1 MPQDLRLIN
10 AIYFYAPHL
19 YPYPTGQTQRC
30 LRQLSGSN
38 RSEFEARCFSAP
50 DVTALFIFGCEPRWP
65 DRRCHHS
72 TAAPYIY
79 ELDSLCSIYTLTFKI
94 PEGTPPHYH
103 YHHQAEA
110 EFAVE
115 NKNTVGGADG
125 WIDSCTSP
133 TRMYRFS
140 N

>member
-1 MPQDLRLIN
+1 MPQDLQLIN

-38 RSEFEARCFSAP
+38 RSEFEGRCFSAP

-94 PEGTPPHYH
+94 PEETPPHTTTTTIR
-103 YHHQAEA
+103 QRQSLQSRTKTRWE
-110 EFAVE
+110 
-115 NKNTVGGADG
+115 GQMDG
-125 WIDSCTSP
+125 
-133 TRMYRFS
+133 
-140 N
+140 